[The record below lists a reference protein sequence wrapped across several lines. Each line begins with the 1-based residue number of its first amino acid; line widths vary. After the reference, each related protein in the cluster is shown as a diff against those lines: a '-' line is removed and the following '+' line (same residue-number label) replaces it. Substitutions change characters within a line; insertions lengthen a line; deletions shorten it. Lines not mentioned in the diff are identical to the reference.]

1 MMITDANEE
10 EEYYS
15 LIKRAFDALAPVYD
29 LIAIPL
35 AGLREKVV
43 SFTGAAD
50 GARIL
55 DVATGTGEQ
64 AFAFARHGYEVIGI
78 DLSEAMLN
86 KAHRKNKY
94 GNVKLEVADATTLRF
109 PSNSFD
115 VVCASFALHDM
126 PLSIREK
133 VLKEMVRVTKPK
145 GTIVIVDYG
154 LPRNPVVRALIY
166 HLITLYEGEYY
177 KQFIASDLEALLGK
191 TGIEIEAK
199 LSALLGAGRIV
210 KGSRMV

>member
-1 MMITDANEE
+1 MITNTTEE
-10 EEYYS
+10 KEYYS
-15 LIKRAFDALAPVYD
+15 LIRRAFGALAPFYD
-29 LIAIPL
+29 FIVIPL

-43 SFTGAAD
+43 SFTGAPD

-64 AFAFARHGYEVIGI
+64 AFAFARQDHEVIGI

-86 KAHRKNKY
+86 IAHQKNKY
-94 GNVKLEVADATTLRF
+94 SNVKFEIADATTLRF

-115 VVCASFALHDM
+115 VVCVSFALHDM
-126 PLSIREK
+126 PLFIREK

-145 GTIVIVDYG
+145 GTIVIVDYD
-154 LPRNPVVRALIY
+154 LPRNPMAGALIY
-166 HLITLYEGEYY
+166 RLVTLYEGKYY
-177 KQFIASDLEALLGK
+177 EQFMAFDLEALLVENGVH
-191 TGIEIEAK
+191 IEATQ
-199 LSALLGAGRIV
+199 SVLLGAGRIV

>member
-1 MMITDANEE
+1 MTTNATE

-29 LIAIPL
+29 FIAIPL

-64 AFAFARHGYEVIGI
+64 A
-78 DLSEAMLN
+78 
-86 KAHRKNKY
+86 
-94 GNVKLEVADATTLRF
+94 
-109 PSNSFD
+109 
-115 VVCASFALHDM
+115 
-126 PLSIREK
+126 
-133 VLKEMVRVTKPK
+133 
-145 GTIVIVDYG
+145 
-154 LPRNPVVRALIY
+154 
-166 HLITLYEGEYY
+166 
-177 KQFIASDLEALLGK
+177 LEALLGK

-210 KGSRMV
+210 KGSKMV

>member
-1 MMITDANEE
+1 MMITDATEE

-15 LIKRAFDALAPVYD
+15 LIRRAFDALAPMYD
-29 LIAIPL
+29 FIVIPL

-43 SFTGAAD
+43 SFAGAAD

-64 AFAFARHGYEVIGI
+64 AFAFARQGYEVIGI

-86 KAHRKNKY
+86 IAHQKNKY
-94 GNVKLEVADATTLRF
+94 GNVKFEVADATTLRF

-115 VVCASFALHDM
+115 VVCVSFALHDM
-126 PLSIREK
+126 PLFIREK

-145 GTIVIVDYG
+145 GTIVIVDYD
-154 LPRNPVVRALIY
+154 LPRNPIGRALIY

-191 TGIEIEAK
+191 TGIEINAK
-199 LSALLGAGRIV
+199 LSVLLGAGRIV

>member
-1 MMITDANEE
+1 MITKATEE

-15 LIKRAFDALAPVYD
+15 LIRRAFDALAPMYD
-29 LIAIPL
+29 YLVIPL

-55 DVATGTGEQ
+55 DVATGTGKQ
-64 AFAFARHGYEVIGI
+64 AFAFARQGYEVIGI

-86 KAHRKNKY
+86 IAHQKNKY
-94 GNVKLEVADATTLRF
+94 SNVRFEVADATTLRF

-115 VVCASFALHDM
+115 IVCVSFALHDM
-126 PLSIREK
+126 PLFIREK

-145 GTIVIVDYG
+145 GTIVIVDYD
-154 LPRNPVVRALIY
+154 LPRNPIGRALIY
-166 HLITLYEGEYY
+166 HFITLYEGEYY
-177 KQFIASDLEALLGK
+177 KQFLASDLEALLAK
-191 TGIEIEAK
+191 TGIEINAK
-199 LSALLGAGRIV
+199 LSVLLGAGRIV
-210 KGSRMV
+210 KGIRMV

>member
-1 MMITDANEE
+1 MTTNATE

-15 LIKRAFDALAPVYD
+15 LIRRAFDALAPVYD
-29 LIAIPL
+29 FIALPL

-64 AFAFARHGYEVIGI
+64 AFAFARRGYEVIGI

-94 GNVKLEVADATTLRF
+94 GNVKFEVADATTLRF

-115 VVCASFALHDM
+115 VVCVSFALHDM
-126 PLSIREK
+126 PLFIREK
-133 VLKEMVRVTKPK
+133 VLKEIVRVTKPK
-145 GTIVIVDYG
+145 GAIVIVDYD
-154 LPRNPVVRALIY
+154 LPHNPIGRALIY
-166 HLITLYEGEYY
+166 HLITLYEGRYY

>member
-1 MMITDANEE
+1 MITNATE

-15 LIKRAFDALAPVYD
+15 LIRRAFDTLAPLYD
-29 LIAIPL
+29 FIVIPL
-35 AGLREKVV
+35 ARLREKVV

-64 AFAFARHGYEVIGI
+64 AFAFARQGYEVNGV

-86 KAHRKNKY
+86 IARQKNRY
-94 GNVKLEVADATTLRF
+94 GNVKLEVADATSLRF

-115 VVCASFALHDM
+115 VVCVSFALHDM

-145 GTIVIVDYG
+145 GTVVVVDYD
-154 LPRNPVVRALIY
+154 LPRNPIGRALIY
-166 HLITLYEGEYY
+166 YLITLYEGKYY
-177 KQFIASDLEALLGK
+177 RQFIASDFEALLGK
-191 TGIEIEAK
+191 TGIEIKAK
-199 LSALLGAGRIV
+199 LSVLLGAGRIV
-210 KGSRMV
+210 KGSKTA